1 MASPTEGPAHYL
13 HQQALPTA
21 PSPQPEQ
28 GVDWDCVLD
37 RILTGLLVVL
47 FGPIVFRARALKAW
61 VQASAWEAPERQRTL
76 NGSAFLYLLLY
87 IPIFLFHQQIAWL
100 WNWLFALLSGWT
112 HLPLSAWMGTAA
124 LWPPLSSTLYRWLL
138 SIPLTYLLARTLQA
152 IDDYEGQT
160 TPQPAR
166 VLLPEEL
173 VQLAPPPRAKQT
185 KAPAHRT
192 SATNAPAAQAV
203 PPLKKR
209 KSPTR
214 RTTVVAPAAITP
226 KPDSLWSAWN
236 VVPETDPRK
245 QALRQAAQE
254 QQDQGASTASP
265 PTPSHTPQPVQ
276 QTLIVEMEPEP
287 PHQATSPPPSSPQP
301 GAKRPDDEDDY
312 DWQSGEGTLSL

>member
-1 MASPTEGPAHYL
+1 MVSPTEGPAPSL
-13 HQQALPTA
+13 QQQALPTA

-28 GVDWDCVLD
+28 GVDWDRILD
-37 RILTGLLVVL
+37 CILTGLLVVL

-61 VQASAWEAPERQRTL
+61 VQASAWEAHERQRTL

-100 WNWLFALLSGWT
+100 WRWLFALFSQWT
-112 HLPLSAWMGTAA
+112 HLPLSAWIGTAA

-152 IDDYEGQT
+152 IDDYEGKT
-160 TPQPAR
+160 APQPAR

-173 VQLAPPPRAKQT
+173 VQLAPPPKAKQT
-185 KAPAHRT
+185 NAPAHRT
-192 SATNAPAAQAV
+192 SATNAPAGEAA
-203 PPLKKR
+203 PPRKKR
-209 KSPTR
+209 KSTTR

-254 QQDQGASTASP
+254 QEEQGAGTTASP
-265 PTPSHTPQPVQ
+265 TSPHAPQPVQ
-276 QTLIVEMEPEP
+276 QTLIIEMEPEP
-287 PHQATSPPPSSPQP
+287 PQKAAPEPAPQP
-301 GAKRPDDEDDY
+301 GAQRRDDEDDY